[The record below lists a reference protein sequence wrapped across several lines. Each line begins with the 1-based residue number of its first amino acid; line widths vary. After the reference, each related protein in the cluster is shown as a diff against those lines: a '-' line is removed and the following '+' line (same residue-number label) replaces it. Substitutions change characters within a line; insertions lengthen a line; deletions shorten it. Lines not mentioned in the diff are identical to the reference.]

1 MAKLRILQL
10 DTGFPRPAGDIASA
24 DSYLQP
30 PIIEIIPQAFVRD
43 IVSIRPDNYDISG
56 FTDALQRST
65 EPLIITSCGFMIYWQ
80 DMLADSTYLSA
91 QSQFFSSSLIALP
104 ELRMRYDDN
113 QILVVSFDA
122 QVLNSALYRPYL
134 GSFQGPVMGLDTDSH
149 LYETIR
155 QNSPQLN
162 VELATRQVIDQMVPF
177 LQENDIHAI
186 LLECTNLSV
195 YKPAIRK
202 IFSGEIID
210 LLQIVESHITGLV
223 KPAYL

>member
-1 MAKLRILQL
+1 MIFR
-10 DTGFPRPAGDIASA
+10 
-24 DSYLQP
+24 
-30 PIIEIIPQAFVRD
+30 V
-43 IVSIRPDNYDISG
+43 

-134 GSFQGPVMGLDTDSH
+134 GSFQGPVMGLDTDSAPVSDH
-149 LYETIR
+149 
-155 QNSPQLN
+155 SP
-162 VELATRQVIDQMVPF
+162 E
-177 LQENDIHAI
+177 
-186 LLECTNLSV
+186 
-195 YKPAIRK
+195 
-202 IFSGEIID
+202 
-210 LLQIVESHITGLV
+210 
-223 KPAYL
+223 